1 MSPKWGSE
9 VIFIKILLYI
19 SWDCW
24 QGYSIEHHQRYQL
37 FFQLTRMTRDKGAL
51 AKDDRLDAL
60 AMAVAY
66 WSKALAVETEK
77 VVQRKREE
85 MMQAELE
92 RYMAHAIGY
101 RPKGRLYA
109 TTGHER

>member
-1 MSPKWGSE
+1 
-9 VIFIKILLYI
+9 
-19 SWDCW
+19 
-24 QGYSIEHHQRYQL
+24 
-37 FFQLTRMTRDKGAL
+37 
-51 AKDDRLDAL
+51 
-60 AMAVAY
+60 MAVAY

-77 VVQRKREE
+77 VVQAKRDE
-85 MMQAELE
+85 MLKAELE

>member
-1 MSPKWGSE
+1 
-9 VIFIKILLYI
+9 
-19 SWDCW
+19 
-24 QGYSIEHHQRYQL
+24 
-37 FFQLTRMTRDKGAL
+37 
-51 AKDDRLDAL
+51 
-60 AMAVAY
+60 MAVAY

-101 RPKGRLYA
+101 RPKGRMYA
-109 TTGHER
+109 PTGHGR

>member
-1 MSPKWGSE
+1 
-9 VIFIKILLYI
+9 
-19 SWDCW
+19 
-24 QGYSIEHHQRYQL
+24 
-37 FFQLTRMTRDKGAL
+37 MTRDKGAL

-66 WSKALAVETEK
+66 WSKARAVETEK

-92 RYMAHAIGY
+92 RYIAHAIGY

-109 TTGHER
+109 TTGHERRGEKSP

>member
-1 MSPKWGSE
+1 MP
-9 VIFIKILLYI
+9 
-19 SWDCW
+19 
-24 QGYSIEHHQRYQL
+24 
-37 FFQLTRMTRDKGAL
+37 RDKGAF
-51 AKDDRLDAL
+51 AKDTALASL

-85 MMQAELE
+85 KMQAELE

>member
-1 MSPKWGSE
+1 MWNEPHG
-9 VIFIKILLYI
+9 
-19 SWDCW
+19 
-24 QGYSIEHHQRYQL
+24 
-37 FFQLTRMTRDKGAL
+37 GAVGFPGG
-51 AKDDRLDAL
+51 
-60 AMAVAY
+60 VAY

>member
-1 MSPKWGSE
+1 
-9 VIFIKILLYI
+9 
-19 SWDCW
+19 
-24 QGYSIEHHQRYQL
+24 
-37 FFQLTRMTRDKGAL
+37 MTRDKGAL

-77 VVQRKREE
+77 VVQRKRDE

-92 RYMAHAIGY
+92 RYMAHAIGHK
-101 RPKGRLYA
+101 PKGRMYA
-109 TTGHER
+109 PTMHAR

>member
-1 MSPKWGSE
+1 
-9 VIFIKILLYI
+9 
-19 SWDCW
+19 
-24 QGYSIEHHQRYQL
+24 
-37 FFQLTRMTRDKGAL
+37 
-51 AKDDRLDAL
+51 
-60 AMAVAY
+60 MAVAY

-85 MMQAELE
+85 RMQAELE

>member
-1 MSPKWGSE
+1 
-9 VIFIKILLYI
+9 
-19 SWDCW
+19 
-24 QGYSIEHHQRYQL
+24 
-37 FFQLTRMTRDKGAL
+37 MTRDKGAL

-77 VVQRKREE
+77 VVQAKRDE

-92 RYMAHAIGY
+92 RYMAHAIGHK
-101 RPKGRLYA
+101 PKGRMYA
-109 TTGHER
+109 PTMHER

>member
-1 MSPKWGSE
+1 MSHTAAPWAFWE
-9 VIFIKILLYI
+9 
-19 SWDCW
+19 
-24 QGYSIEHHQRYQL
+24 
-37 FFQLTRMTRDKGAL
+37 M
-51 AKDDRLDAL
+51 
-60 AMAVAY
+60 AY

-77 VVQRKREE
+77 VVQAKREE
-85 MMQAELE
+85 MLQAELE

>member
-1 MSPKWGSE
+1 
-9 VIFIKILLYI
+9 
-19 SWDCW
+19 
-24 QGYSIEHHQRYQL
+24 
-37 FFQLTRMTRDKGAL
+37 MTRDKGAL

-77 VVQRKREE
+77 VVQRKRDE

-92 RYMAHAIGY
+92 RYMAHAISHK
-101 RPKGRLYA
+101 PKGRMYA
-109 TTGHER
+109 TTMHAR